1 MIQQVPRMTR
11 LCALLICSTLLCLHT
26 TWGCPEGCECLVS
39 MVNCQAAGLATVPK
53 GLPAD
58 TDHLDFTENNLT
70 YIQADTFKQLSQVQQ
85 LYLAGNEIVGIKFRA
100 FSMLKHLK
108 ILDLRHNKLTEVRE
122 YYFTGLSK
130 LRQLFLVG
138 NTITEVDSMAFSG
151 LFRIEKIYLGKNE
164 LTTFPWTSLFLL
176 PMLEQLDLTENRIQV
191 LDPKI
196 RNMPQA
202 NAFFLHD
209 NPYKC
214 NCQMRWFGEWL
225 NSGLVPQGMDAY
237 RHLYKCHLPESLRL
251 HKIASLKQEDFYCA
265 PPVLTVYSKKVV
277 VENGMPASL
286 CCHMTSGS
294 PTDVQ
299 WLTAHNITIS
309 RNTSLGRI
317 RTEGNCLHIK
327 SVIDMDVGEYICT
340 VINQGGNVTASLSL
354 DIGQP
359 RTEQYNINAN
369 KTEEEEEER
378 TVPID
383 RTEVFIL
390 CGFSSCS
397 LVFVAMY
404 LFIKWPNVGP
414 CKSTTTPPHPPAMAA
429 LVASSSITGN
439 AVVLAD
445 TKPDHK
451 QGGTDGGASNKKV
464 RIVEPAGDGACCQE
478 TAPSKNKPRST
489 SLV

>member
-1 MIQQVPRMTR
+1 MVQQASRMTR
-11 LCALLICSTLLCLHT
+11 LFPLLLCSTLLSLPTALC
-26 TWGCPEGCECLVS
+26 CPEGCECLVS
-39 MVNCQAAGLATVPK
+39 LVNCQAAGLSSMPTD
-53 GLPAD
+53 LPVD

-70 YIQADTFKQLSQVQQ
+70 YIYAVTFKQLPQVQQ
-85 LYLAGNEIVGIKFRA
+85 LYLAGNKIAGIEFRA
-100 FSMLKHLK
+100 LSMLKHLK
-108 ILDLRHNKLTEVRE
+108 ILDLRHNRLTELRE

-138 NTITEVDSMAFSG
+138 NNITRVDTMAFSG
-151 LFRIEKIYLGKNE
+151 LFRIEKIYLGKNR

-176 PMLEQLDLTENRIQV
+176 PMLEQLDLTENRIQI

-196 RNMPQA
+196 QNMPQA
-202 NAFFLHD
+202 DAFFLHD

-214 NCQMRWFGEWL
+214 NCQMRWFGGWL
-225 NSGLVPQGMDAY
+225 NSGVVPQGMDAY
-237 RHLYKCHLPESLRL
+237 RHLYKCYLPESLRL

-265 PPVLTVYSKKVV
+265 PPVLTVYSRMVV

-309 RNTSLGRI
+309 GNTSVGRI
-317 RTEGNCLHIK
+317 RAQGNCLHIK
-327 SVIDMDVGEYICT
+327 SVIDMDVGEYVCT
-340 VINQGGNVTASLSL
+340 VTNRGGTVMASLSL
-354 DIGQP
+354 GIGQP

-369 KTEEEEEER
+369 KTREEEEMSV
-378 TVPID
+378 TID
-383 RTEVFIL
+383 RTELFIL
-390 CGFSSCS
+390 CGFSSGS

-414 CKSTTTPPHPPAMAA
+414 CKSNMAPHHPPAMAA

-445 TKPDHK
+445 TKPGHK
-451 QGGTDGGASNKKV
+451 QGGTDGGVNKKV
-464 RIVEPAGDGACCQE
+464 KIVEPGERACGQMV
-478 TAPSKNKPRST
+478 PSKEKIRST

>member
-1 MIQQVPRMTR
+1 MVRQAPRMTS
-11 LCALLICSTLLCLHT
+11 LCVLLLCTTLLCFT
-26 TWGCPEGCECLVS
+26 STWGCPDGCECLVS
-39 MVNCQAAGLATVPK
+39 FVNCQAAGLTSVPTD
-53 GLPAD
+53 LPLD

-70 YIQADTFKQLSQVQQ
+70 YIHADTFKQLSQIQQ
-85 LYLAGNEIVGIKFRA
+85 LYLAGNQITDIEFRA
-100 FSMLKHLK
+100 LSMLKHLK
-108 ILDLRHNKLTEVRE
+108 ILDLRHNKLTELRE

-138 NTITEVDSMAFSG
+138 NIITKVDSMAFSG

-164 LTTFPWTSLFLL
+164 LTSFPWASLFLL

-202 NAFFLHD
+202 NALFLHD
-209 NPYKC
+209 NPYRC
-214 NCQMRWFGEWL
+214 NCQMRWFEEWL

-237 RHLYKCHLPESLRL
+237 RNLYKCHLPESLRQD
-251 HKIASLKQEDFYCA
+251 KIVSLKQEDFYCA
-265 PPVLTVYSKKVV
+265 PPALTVYSKTVV

-299 WLTAHNITIS
+299 WLTAHNITIN

-317 RTEGNCLHIK
+317 WTEGNCLHIR
-327 SVIDMDVGEYICT
+327 SVINMDVGEYVCT
-340 VINQGGNVTASLSL
+340 VTNQGGAVSASLSL

-359 RTEQYNINAN
+359 RTEQYNVNAN
-369 KTEEEEEER
+369 TTSEEEM
-378 TVPID
+378 TVTID

-390 CGFSSCS
+390 CGFSSGS

-414 CKSTTTPPHPPAMAA
+414 CKSNKAPHHPPA
-429 LVASSSITGN
+429 
-439 AVVLAD
+439 
-445 TKPDHK
+445 H
-451 QGGTDGGASNKKV
+451 GGIG
-464 RIVEPAGDGACCQE
+464 CFQ
-478 TAPSKNKPRST
+478 
-489 SLV
+489 